1 MKLLFITIFL
11 CISVISYVA
20 AISNEQ
26 KQEFDQ
32 ILIPLAKFYE
42 FIKYA
47 STIIASLY
55 LLFAGLSYIMAS
67 DNIEKRSSIKST
79 VGYILLG
86 VALIW
91 AAPYIVDLIIK

>member
-1 MKLLFITIFL
+1 MKLLLIMMFL
-11 CISVISYVA
+11 CIFLISYVA

-42 FIKYA
+42 FIKYS
-47 STIIASLY
+47 STIIAALY
-55 LLFAGLSYIMAS
+55 LLFAGLSYIMSS

-79 VGYILLG
+79 IGYILLG

-91 AAPYIVDLIIK
+91 AAPYIVNLIIK